1 MEVLRLG
8 SRGYMVQL
16 LQSTLNKLGLY
27 AGNIDG
33 IFGRNTEN
41 AVKIFQRNFG
51 IPVDGIVGQSTWNA
65 LYPYIYGYS
74 SYTIRSG
81 DTLYSIAQRFSTTV
95 NRILYANPNIS
106 PKNLYIGQNI
116 IVPFGSIVPTNI
128 SYSYDILQMNI
139 SALKRVY
146 PFLQIGSIGNS
157 VMGKQIPYIRIG
169 NGSKEVFYNASFHAN
184 EWITTPLLMKFIE
197 NFSRSYVDNGYIY
210 GYSTNYIFNNF
221 SIYIVPMVN
230 PDGVDLVTGGID
242 RNSSYYT
249 RARNIA
255 NSFPSIPFPSG
266 WKANISGVDLNLQF
280 PANWERAK
288 QIKFAQGFTKPAP
301 RDYVGTAPLVA
312 PEAVAVYNF
321 TRQHNFRLIL
331 AYHTQGRTIYWKYL
345 DYLPDASYYIGEQFA
360 NASGYA
366 LEETPYGSSFAGY
379 KDWFIQE
386 YNLPGYTIE
395 VGLGENPLPIS
406 QFNTI
411 YYENEGI
418 LVLGA
423 VLAL

>member
-1 MEVLRLG
+1 MEILRLG
-8 SRGYMVQL
+8 STGPMVEL
-16 LQSTLNKLGLY
+16 LQSTLKKLVLY

-41 AVKIFQRNFG
+41 AVKMFQRNFG
-51 IPVDGIVGQSTWNA
+51 LTVDGIVGTATWNA

-95 NRILYANPNIS
+95 NRILYANPNIN
-106 PKNLYIGQNI
+106 PDNLYIGQNI
-116 IVPFGSIVPTNI
+116 IVPFGTIVPTNV
-128 SYSYDILQMNI
+128 SYTYNILQMNI
-139 SALKRVY
+139 YAFSRVY

-157 VMGKQIPYIRIG
+157 VMGKSIPYIRIG
-169 NGSKEVFYNASFHAN
+169 YGPKEVFYNASFHAN

-197 NFSRSYVDNGYIY
+197 NFSKSFVDNGYIY

-242 RNSSYYT
+242 KNSSYYT

-288 QIKFAQGFTKPAP
+288 EIKFAQGFTKPAP

-312 PEAVAVYNF
+312 PEAIAVYNF

-331 AYHTQGRTIYWKYL
+331 AYHTQGRIIYWKYL
-345 DYLPDASYYIGEQFA
+345 DYLPDGSYYIGEQFSQ
-360 NASGYA
+360 ASGYT

-386 YNLPGYTIE
+386 YNLPGYTVE

-406 QFNTI
+406 QFDTI

-423 VLAL
+423 VLAI